1 MRVFQSELV
10 ERMQAARDN
19 VDTRENMLGI
29 QVDQTRWLLDLQE
42 IGEIVPMTAIT
53 KVPLTQDW
61 YLGLLN
67 IRGNL
72 VSVIDFSRYQG
83 LGATE
88 IENASRIVTF
98 TPTLGINCG
107 LLVSRVMG
115 LRNVAEMQRQPDT
128 TDNAAGWI
136 GSFYRDKDSHDWV
149 TLSLSSIVQ
158 EQRFLHIGL

>member
-1 MRVFQSELV
+1 
-10 ERMQAARDN
+10 MQAARDN
-19 VDTRENMLGI
+19 VDVRENMLGVQI
-29 QVDQTRWLLDLQE
+29 GPTRWLLDLQE
-42 IGEIVPMTAIT
+42 IGEIVPTTTIT
-53 KVPLTQDW
+53 QVPLTQDW

-72 VSVIDFSRYQG
+72 ISVIDFSRYQG

-98 TPTLGINCG
+98 ATSLGINCG

-115 LRNVAEMQRQPDT
+115 LRNVAEMQRQTDT
-128 TDNAAGWI
+128 TDNASEWI
-136 GSFYRDKDSHDWV
+136 GSSYRDNDSQDWV
-149 TLSLSSIVQ
+149 TLSLSSIAQ

>member
-19 VDTRENMLGI
+19 VDTRENLLGI
-29 QVDQTRWLLDLQE
+29 QVGQTRWLLDLQE
-42 IGEIVPMTAIT
+42 IGEIVPVTAVT

-72 VSVIDFSRYQG
+72 MSVIDFSRYQG
-83 LGATE
+83 LGLTE

-98 TPTLGINCG
+98 APSLGINCG
-107 LLVSRVMG
+107 LLVSCVMG

-128 TDNAAGWI
+128 TNNATGWI
-136 GSFYRDKDSHDWV
+136 GSGYRDKESLDWV
-149 TLSLSSIVQ
+149 TLSLSSIAQ

>member
-1 MRVFQSELV
+1 MRIFQTELAD
-10 ERMQAARDN
+10 RMQAARDN
-19 VDTRENMLGI
+19 VDTRENRLGV
-29 QVDQTRWLLDLQE
+29 QVGQTRWLLNLQE
-42 IGEIVPMTAIT
+42 IGEIVPVTTIT
-53 KVPLTQDW
+53 KVPLTRDW

-72 VSVIDFSRYQG
+72 VSVIDFFRYQG

-98 TPTLGINCG
+98 TPSLGINCG

-115 LRNVAEMQRQPDT
+115 LRNVAEMQRQSDT
-128 TDNAAGWI
+128 TDSAPGWS
-136 GSFYRDKDSHDWV
+136 GSAYRDNDSQDWV
-149 TLSLSSIVQ
+149 TLSLSSIAQ